1 MSEIIY
7 KKRDE
12 RLDFIRGLAMVG
24 IVLIHVNSYFEY
36 FHSSEDIPV
45 ILSLILSNLSR
56 FSVPVFVFSAGYFS
70 RDKKFKEYWS
80 TKVYSILLPFFI
92 FSVLGFFIKNQEW
105 NLSSFFYQLLMGRTM
120 TPYYFIPLL
129 MQFYALYYFCF
140 KYLSTR
146 QLWIG
151 TAIALGINYLSNSGS
166 LFFIK
171 GDYEPIS
178 ITNYIFFFFLGLLG
192 SKYTLDDLIND
203 SIKRYTIRIAFLSLA
218 SAIVYFSIFEEIHMK
233 NHTLL
238 YPIITFLMLYG
249 FKIHETIVNKL
260 AVVGRESMGI
270 FLIHPFVIH
279 FMHSI
284 DPYSW
289 LGAYGS
295 IFLVALINVIIPLFI
310 WLIINKFLSK
320 VFRP

>member
-45 ILSLILSNLSR
+45 IISLILSNLSR
-56 FSVPVFVFSAGYFS
+56 FSVPVFIFSAGYFS
-70 RDKKFKEYWS
+70 RDKEFKEYWS
-80 TKVYSILLPFFI
+80 TKVYTILLPFLI
-92 FSVLGFFIKNQEW
+92 FSVIGFFIKNNEW
-105 NLSSFFYQLLMGRTM
+105 NLSLFVYQILMGRTM

-129 MQFYALYYFCF
+129 IQFYALYYLFI

-151 TAIALGINYLSNSGS
+151 TTIALGINYLSNSGS

-178 ITNYIFFFFLGLLG
+178 LTNYIFFFFIGLLG
-192 SKYTLDDLIND
+192 SKYKLDDLIND
-203 SIKRYTIRIAFLSLA
+203 SIKRYTIRIAFLCLA
-218 SAIVYFSIFEEIHMK
+218 SAIVYFSIIDEIHLK

-238 YPIITFLMLYG
+238 YPIVTFLMLYG
-249 FKIHETIVNKL
+249 LKFHETIVNKL
-260 AVVGRESMGI
+260 ALVGRESMGI

-279 FMHSI
+279 FMHTL

-295 IFLVALINVIIPLFI
+295 IFLVALINLMIPLFI

-320 VFRP
+320 VYRP